1 MCHLSKKITW
11 PTYLKR
17 TVITVTLD
25 ARSSISNDCTKFLRK
40 RAKVDICLFIPFLI
54 LILIYVGSEECE
66 GKTPVTY
73 GIPKSTFNPQ
83 ADFGESGATS
93 STSDEARHLS
103 FVKKNQLQTD
113 LTLT

>member
-1 MCHLSKKITW
+1 M
-11 PTYLKR
+11 
-17 TVITVTLD
+17 
-25 ARSSISNDCTKFLRK
+25 
-40 RAKVDICLFIPFLI
+40 
-54 LILIYVGSEECE
+54 GSEECD

-103 FVKKNQLQTD
+103 VVKKNQLHTD